1 MCASVRSSTRIFTS
15 PPRATGELPFVVKA
29 TAPGPFQAELRIFL
43 DTGYL
48 EMPTVGIRGTA
59 IGDPVVNDSEN
70 P

>member
-1 MCASVRSSTRIFTS
+1 VCFRAKLDSHIHI
-15 PPRATGELPFVVKA
+15 PPRAIGELAFVVKA
-29 TAPGPFQAELRIFL
+29 TAPGPFQADLRIFL

-59 IGDPVVNDSEN
+59 VGEPVVND